1 MPVVGLYSSALRGS
15 GRYVRRDPTRMS
27 LDPLEERARGRV
39 GTVLHGKYR
48 IDRVLGVGGM
58 AVVYKATH
66 RNQAEFAVKMLHP
79 ELSLNAE
86 MRERFL
92 REGYAANSVRHPG
105 VVRVVDDDV
114 AEDGSAFLVM
124 ELLDGISCESL
135 RSPDGGP
142 LFLDGACAMALELL
156 DVLAAAHAQGIVHR
170 DIKPAN
176 CFLLRDGS
184 LKVLDFGIARV
195 KLAMGG
201 NAHATGTGMVLGT
214 PAFMAPEQ
222 AVGKPSEVD
231 ARADLW
237 AVGVSIFSLATG
249 KMVHDAETA
258 SHLLVKLA
266 TEQARSLATVL
277 PSAPAP
283 IVQVVDRAL
292 ALDRAQR
299 WPSAIAMRDA
309 LTQARLEVLGPYAPA
324 PRAVLAP
331 LVATLAPPSIRPP
344 GIGEA
349 KTEGSPAFPPPR
361 PTPAAAG
368 SPPASLQAADTGRP
382 VSSEGGGSRGR
393 ATRRAV
399 ASILALAACAT
410 IVGAVSFLRARRSP
424 TGAAAPSAV
433 APTVRAGPEPSSIPA
448 ASAPLVPVEAPDAA
462 TTLAASTPT
471 PAKLE
476 TPPHREAPA
485 RPVGKNRGDV
495 RPTSAP
501 HAETPQALPP
511 TPQSVP
517 PTAPPAVDPL
527 DGRR

>member
-1 MPVVGLYSSALRGS
+1 
-15 GRYVRRDPTRMS
+15 MS

-135 RSPDGGP
+135 RSPDGSP

-201 NAHATGTGMVLGT
+201 SAHATGTGMVLGT

-331 LVATLAPPSIRPP
+331 LVASLAPPSIRPP
-344 GIGEA
+344 GVGDA
-349 KTEGSPAFPPPR
+349 KTESSPAFPPPR
-361 PTPAAAG
+361 PTPAAGG
-368 SPPASLQAADTGRP
+368 SPHASLQAADTGQP
-382 VSSEGGGSRGR
+382 VSREGGGSRGR

-410 IVGAVSFLRARRSP
+410 IAGALSFLRARRSP
-424 TGAAAPSAV
+424 GAAAAPPSSSAVAATVRSAPEPSPPPVAV
-433 APTVRAGPEPSSIPA
+433 APTPPILES
-448 ASAPLVPVEAPDAA
+448 PDAA
-462 TTLAASTPT
+462 APLAATT
-471 PAKLE
+471 PAPAKVE
-476 TPPHREAPA
+476 SPAHREAAPRPAGKSHGEA
-485 RPVGKNRGDV
+485 RPTG
-495 RPTSAP
+495 SP
-501 HAETPQALPP
+501 HAESPQAPP
-511 TPQSVP
+511 AAAQTVP
-517 PTAPPAVDPL
+517 PAAATAVDPL